1 MDPLTEKP
9 ERIAFI
15 GYNIGIYESIQ
26 KFASLIL
33 SGKINTSLDTN
44 KIAQLLSETVTFYD
58 ADMIS
63 QLINLL
69 VGSNAKTPIGRV
81 DANEVSYVIN
91 QLKACGVSLLIW
103 PALFEASSSAEP
115 KNFFLTLEM
124 VLGDT
129 WHSFIICG

>member
-33 SGKINTSLDTN
+33 SGKINNSLDTN

-58 ADMIS
+58 AEMIS

-69 VGSNAKTPIGRV
+69 VGSNAKSTIGRV

-91 QLKACGVSLLIW
+91 QLKACGVSLPW
-103 PALFEASSSAEP
+103 
-115 KNFFLTLEM
+115 
-124 VLGDT
+124 
-129 WHSFIICG
+129 

>member
-9 ERIAFI
+9 EKIAFI

-33 SGKINTSLDTN
+33 SGKINNSLDTN

-58 ADMIS
+58 AEMIS

-69 VGSNAKTPIGRV
+69 VESNAKTPIGRV

-91 QLKACGVSLLIW
+91 QLKACGVIL
-103 PALFEASSSAEP
+103 P
-115 KNFFLTLEM
+115 
-124 VLGDT
+124 
-129 WHSFIICG
+129 

>member
-33 SGKINTSLDTN
+33 SGKINNSLDTN

-58 ADMIS
+58 AEMIS

-81 DANEVSYVIN
+81 DDNEVSYVIN
-91 QLKACGVSLLIW
+91 QLKACGVSL
-103 PALFEASSSAEP
+103 P
-115 KNFFLTLEM
+115 
-124 VLGDT
+124 
-129 WHSFIICG
+129 

>member
-9 ERIAFI
+9 EKIAFI

-33 SGKINTSLDTN
+33 SGKINNSLDTN

-58 ADMIS
+58 AEMIS

-69 VGSNAKTPIGRV
+69 VGSNAKTPIERV

-91 QLKACGVSLLIW
+91 QLKACGVSL
-103 PALFEASSSAEP
+103 P
-115 KNFFLTLEM
+115 
-124 VLGDT
+124 
-129 WHSFIICG
+129 

>member
-33 SGKINTSLDTN
+33 SGKINSSIDTN
-44 KIAQLLSETVTFYD
+44 KIVQLLSETVTFYD
-58 ADMIS
+58 AEMIS

-69 VGSNAKTPIGRV
+69 VGSNQKSTIGRV
-81 DANEVSYVIN
+81 DATEVSYVLN
-91 QLKACGVSLLIW
+91 QLKACGVSL
-103 PALFEASSSAEP
+103 P
-115 KNFFLTLEM
+115 
-124 VLGDT
+124 
-129 WHSFIICG
+129 